1 MEFHS
6 NFCQYIHP
14 HKPNV
19 IILSMHASLFTVA
32 HEIAHAYL
40 KHHTDLENLD
50 HEKEANNQAKKWGF
64 IRNRTA
70 L

>member
-1 MEFHS
+1 MRLS
-6 NFCQYIHP
+6 NLLACSGKRKKRLLGRCHYC
-14 HKPNV
+14 NAGA
-19 IILSMHASLFTVA
+19 IL
-32 HEIAHAYL
+32 IAHAYL